1 MKEKY
6 IKIYGLQRTGTNYLE
21 WSMNENFKN
30 TNVLKHGNMLGWKHG
45 NPVLI
50 ENVDWTGKN
59 WDNQKHSDQEL
70 AQERVQNY
78 QIELSKLGGKEPIL
92 QAAKENRIKYVFC
105 VRDPYCWLT
114 SRGPAWAGVL
124 QDMPRDLEKAIHFWN
139 EMNKKYFDFVTSV
152 GSENCCFVTHF
163 SLINNDKEMIQWIA
177 EKFEIETNDTIHSR
191 DDQINPGRWDSEF
204 TEGKK
209 IDKKKY
215 GLPNWF
221 LNNLNPSIVKRVS
234 AAVDPGIMEFFEF
247 EVWHLK

>member
-30 TNVLKHGNMLGWKHG
+30 TNVL
-45 NPVLI
+45 
-50 ENVDWTGKN
+50 
-59 WDNQKHSDQEL
+59 
-70 AQERVQNY
+70 
-78 QIELSKLGGKEPIL
+78 
-92 QAAKENRIKYVFC
+92 KYVFC